1 MNYIVYYKLQII
13 NTYYKRVLSPSIW
26 YFTLFMDEDE
36 LCYLLQITSNKYLLQ
51 KGCVFFYLAFYII
64 CGWEWIMLFITNY
77 K

>member
-64 CGWEWIMLFITNY
+64 YEWGWIMLFITNY
-77 K
+77 R